1 MSYSKLLKEIMYDE
15 DNISY
20 TEKGIKPLF
29 SAPETAQIIIIAQAP
44 GIRAQ
49 ELGIFFNDLS
59 GSGQEG
65 FLSFATGRTSAIKRI
80 R

>member
-49 ELGIFFNDLS
+49 ELGIFS
-59 GSGQEG
+59 M
-65 FLSFATGRTSAIKRI
+65 I
-80 R
+80 

>member
-1 MSYSKLLKEIMYDE
+1 MYDE

-29 SAPETAQIIIIAQAP
+29 SALETAQIIIIAQAP

-59 GSGQEG
+59 GDKLRE
-65 FLSFATGRTSAIKRI
+65 
-80 R
+80 